1 MSSHPNRNF
10 VLAYILLVGLP
21 IVGLLGVLKSG
32 RTLKA
37 PPSIDGLWQ
46 LQADTSQLA
55 ALPCGKALAQNSDAA
70 LAISQSGRNF
80 TLSFTSGPKSV
91 ASGVLDGTTVKASIA
106 PTGDWSSQEN
116 CGRDRHLTLTATL
129 DADANPRSLTGEL
142 SVPDCSE
149 CKGVS
154 FHAVRQAAAPV
165 RKALR

>member
-37 PPSIDGLWQ
+37 PPSIDGLWR

-55 ALPCGKALAQNSDAA
+55 ALPCGKALAETSDTA

-106 PTGDWSSQEN
+106 PTGDWSGQEN
-116 CGRDRHLTLTATL
+116 CGRDRHLMLVASL

-142 SVPDCSE
+142 SVTDCPE
-149 CKGVS
+149 CKGIS
-154 FHAVRQAAAPV
+154 FHAVRQAVAPI
-165 RKALR
+165 RKAFH